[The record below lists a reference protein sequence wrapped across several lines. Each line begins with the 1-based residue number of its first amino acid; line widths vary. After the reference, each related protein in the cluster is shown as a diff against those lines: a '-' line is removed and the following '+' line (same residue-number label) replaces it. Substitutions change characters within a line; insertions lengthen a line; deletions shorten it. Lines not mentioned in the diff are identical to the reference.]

1 MRLDRDKIV
10 IESRQE
16 IDILQDMMQQYMEKN
31 ELSESEKRNT
41 SRIVS
46 QLDALYMSHGNSKAA
61 LRGCFFFSQKKT
73 AIRR

>member
-16 IDILQDMMQQYMEKN
+16 IDTLQDMMQQYMEKN
-31 ELSESEKRNT
+31 ELSESEKRNI

-46 QLDALYMSHGNSKAA
+46 QLDALYMS
-61 LRGCFFFSQKKT
+61 
-73 AIRR
+73 